1 MPRLFLIL
9 ILVFT
14 PIALPYAAT
23 QSSNVYEVEV
33 VVFENRTPDLDG
45 GELWKREPG
54 KSADTETIDAVTA
67 GEKPP
72 ADSLLSP
79 AAATLEKSGQHHVLA
94 HLRWQQSAE
103 TKSLSQ
109 PVKII
114 NAESGLDGTL
124 RFYLS
129 RYLLV
134 DVNLMLK
141 EVTTGGIFGGADK
154 EGLVYR
160 LSERRRVKLSET
172 HYFDHPR
179 FGALVRVSPVKT
191 N

>member
-1 MPRLFLIL
+1 MQRLFLIF

-14 PIALPYAAT
+14 PITLPYAAT

-45 GELWKREPG
+45 GELWKRDLG
-54 KSADTETIDAVTA
+54 KSADTEMKDAVPA

-79 AAATLEKSGQHHVLA
+79 AVAALEKSGQHHVLA

-103 TKSLSQ
+103 AKSLSQ
-109 PVKII
+109 PVKIT
-114 NAESGLDGTL
+114 NAEVGLDGAL

-134 DVNLMLK
+134 DVSLMLK

-160 LSERRRVKLSET
+160 LNERRRIKLSET
-172 HYFDHPR
+172 NYFDHPR

>member
-1 MPRLFLIL
+1 MQRLFLIF

-14 PIALPYAAT
+14 PITLPYAAT

-45 GELWKREPG
+45 GELWKRDLG
-54 KSADTETIDAVTA
+54 ISADTDMKDAVTA
-67 GEKPP
+67 GEIPP

-79 AAATLEKSGQHHVLA
+79 AAAALEKSGEHHVLA
-94 HLRWQQSAE
+94 HLRWEQSAE
-103 TKSLSQ
+103 AKSLSQ
-109 PVKII
+109 PVKIV

-172 HYFDHPR
+172 NYFDHPR

>member
-1 MPRLFLIL
+1 MQRLFLVL

-14 PIALPYAAT
+14 PITLPYAAT
-23 QSSNVYEVEV
+23 PSSNVYEVEV

-45 GELWKREPG
+45 GELWKRDLG
-54 KSADTETIDAVTA
+54 KSADAELKDAVTA

-79 AAATLEKSGQHHVLA
+79 AAAALEKSGQHHVLA

-103 TKSLSQ
+103 AKSLSH
-109 PVKII
+109 PVKIT
-114 NAESGLDGTL
+114 NAESGLDGAL

-129 RYLLV
+129 RFLLV